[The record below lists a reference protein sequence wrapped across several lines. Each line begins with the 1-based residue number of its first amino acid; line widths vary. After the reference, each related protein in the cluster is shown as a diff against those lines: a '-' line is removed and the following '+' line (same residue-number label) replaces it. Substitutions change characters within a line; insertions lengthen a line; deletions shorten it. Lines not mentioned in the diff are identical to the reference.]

1 MSIGVTHGHPDR
13 MMYGGIKLYAGTACP
28 DLAKSIASYLK
39 VPLCERDIVTFPNDN
54 LFVKLHTSVRG
65 QDCYV
70 IQTTSIPVH
79 RNLMELLILIQTLK
93 LDSAGRV
100 TAVMPY
106 MCYSRSDKK
115 DQPRVPI
122 TARLVADMIEVAG
135 ADRYMTFDLHADQI
149 QGFFSIPGDVLYA
162 FHVLIDYLETLCGK
176 LHKPVV
182 VSPDLGFAKKS
193 RNYAERL
200 GVPLAIIEKRRSA
213 NDRRTKALT
222 LIGKVEDHDVIIFD
236 EEVSTGSTIVS
247 AVKICKEHGARD
259 VVVLFIHPVLSPNS
273 CERLASLPVREF
285 VTTDTIPVSPEKKAK
300 FGDRLKVISV
310 APLLGEVIMRANQG
324 RSVGELFNE

>member
-1 MSIGVTHGHPDR
+1 MSIGPVHAHGDK
-13 MMYGGIKLYAGTACP
+13 MLYGGIKLYAGTACP
-28 DLAKSIASYLK
+28 DLAASIAAYLN

-54 LFVKLHTSVRG
+54 LFVKLRTSVRG

-79 RNLMELLILIQTLK
+79 RNLMELLILVQTLK

-100 TAVMPY
+100 TAVAPY

-115 DQPRVPI
+115 DQPRIPI

-162 FHVLIDYLETLCGK
+162 FHVLIDYLDTLCGK
-176 LHKPVV
+176 LHSPVV
-182 VSPDLGFAKKS
+182 VSPDLGFAKKA

-200 GVPLAIIEKRRSA
+200 GVPLAIIEKRRAS
-213 NDRRTKALT
+213 NDPTTKALT
-222 LIGKVEDHDVIIFD
+222 LIGDVEDRDVIIFD

-247 AVKICKEHGARD
+247 AVKICKEQGARD
-259 VVVLFIHPVLSPNS
+259 VIVLFIHPVLSPNAA
-273 CERLASLPVREF
+273 ERMAALPVREF
-285 VTTDTIPVSPEKKAK
+285 VTTDTIPIPPEKKAK
-300 FGDRLKVISV
+300 FGDRLKIITV
-310 APLLGEVIMRANQG
+310 APLLGEVIRRANQG